1 MSYSIIFQTI
11 VLRLPDGRVLH
22 LDRSGC
28 NNDSSGRDKHSFYGK
43 IYTEA
48 DFIAYAQGFKADSA
62 PYKES
67 GSFELKIGSRPASMY
82 DYGEHL
88 LRMLKRAP
96 TYADFCK
103 KHTVYVNHL
112 TGIHMVKP
120 EEKDYTPDEFT
131 TLQLSGGL
139 PREYTYYYCW
149 DYIKDLSDIVH
160 ILETDRDYAEVKV
173 CKLPF

>member
-120 EEKDYTPDEFT
+120 EEKDYTVDEFYR
-131 TLQLSGGL
+131 LQWNGCL
-139 PREYTYYYCW
+139 PHEYSYSRRWKC
-149 DYIKDLSDIVH
+149 INDLPDIIRV
-160 ILETDRDYAEVKV
+160 LETDRDHAEV
-173 CKLPF
+173 CISKL